1 MCKWM
6 FEMLPDGAFCPRPDG
21 RMPLHGGKGGSSA
34 PPPDPALIAAQIKSM
49 GFQDAAVQQIMQN
62 SADMAPLQKEQLQFG
77 LDSARTAYGQSQ
89 DDRGFMLDRR
99 EKLSG
104 LQDSMLTDAA
114 KFNTEDRANELAGQ
128 ATADVNQGFS
138 SAREQSGRAMARMGV
153 NPSSGR
159 ALAMGNQTAIAQ
171 AGALSNASTN
181 ARTGARLEGRAL
193 TDRASNTLAGYPV
206 MSMQATGAGA
216 GIGASG
222 ITMANTGLAGLNS
235 GSMQAGQVAG
245 QMGSNA
251 AGMYGA
257 VGGYKS
263 QQDKLNEGEGIGSIL
278 GGLGGAAAGAAKLGL
293 FSDRRLKENIVLVG
307 RDGPTGLNLYEFN
320 YTFDPDH
327 RFRGV
332 MADEVAVYMPAAV
345 FHDAT
350 GFDSV
355 DYALI
360 GIEMVEV

>member
-1 MCKWM
+1 
-6 FEMLPDGAFCPRPDG
+6 
-21 RMPLHGGKGGSSA
+21 
-34 PPPDPALIAAQIKSM
+34 M
-49 GFQDAAVQQIMQN
+49 GIQDAAIQQIMKN

-89 DDRGFMLDRR
+89 DDRGFMLNRR

-104 LQDSMLTDAA
+104 LQDSILNDAA

-138 SAREQSGRAMARMGV
+138 SAREQNGRAMARMGV

-159 ALAMGNQTAIAQ
+159 ALAMSNQTAIAQ

-193 TDRASNTLAGYPV
+193 TDRASNALAGYPA
-206 MSMQATGAGA
+206 MGMAATGAGA

-235 GSMQAGQVAG
+235 GSMAAGGMAG

-257 VGGYKS
+257 MGNYKTS
-263 QQDKLNEGEGIGSIL
+263 QDQANQGESFGSIL

-307 RDGPTGLNLYEFN
+307 IDPASGLNLYHFN
-320 YTFDPDH
+320 YIFDHTH
-327 RFRGV
+327 RFQGV
-332 MADEVAVYMPAAV
+332 MADEVAAFMPEAV
-345 FHDAT
+345 IRGEN

-360 GIEMVEV
+360 GIEMKEV

>member
-1 MCKWM
+1 
-6 FEMLPDGAFCPRPDG
+6 MLIPNKHSGYQAGIRLYP
-21 RMPLHGGKGGSSA
+21 GGKGGSSA

-193 TDRASNTLAGYPV
+193 TDRASNALAGYPA
-206 MSMQATGAGA
+206 MGMAATGAGA

-235 GSMQAGQVAG
+235 GSVAAGNIAGQTGA
-245 QMGSNA
+245 NA
-251 AGMYGA
+251 ASMYGA
-257 VGGYKS
+257 QSSYKTGQDNAQGDGGAGMIVG
-263 QQDKLNEGEGIGSIL
+263 LA
-278 GGLGGAAAGAAKLGL
+278 GAAA
-293 FSDRRLKENIVLVG
+293 
-307 RDGPTGLNLYEFN
+307 
-320 YTFDPDH
+320 
-327 RFRGV
+327 
-332 MADEVAVYMPAAV
+332 VA
-345 FHDAT
+345 F
-350 GFDSV
+350 
-355 DYALI
+355 
-360 GIEMVEV
+360 